1 MEEPRR
7 DERLDVRI
15 STEHKALITRAAA
28 VSGQPVSAFAIAAMV
43 QRARIV
49 LAEHEHTVLS
59 ARDREAFL
67 EALDDDQPSDRLREA
82 AGRFM
87 DRRD

>member
-1 MEEPRR
+1 MAEPRR
-7 DERLDVRI
+7 DDRLDVRI
-15 STEHKALITRAAA
+15 SREHKALITRAAA

-43 QRARIV
+43 QRARVV

-59 ARDREAFL
+59 ARDWDAFMD
-67 EALDDDQPSDRLREA
+67 AMDDDQPTDRLRGA
-82 AGRFM
+82 ARRYL